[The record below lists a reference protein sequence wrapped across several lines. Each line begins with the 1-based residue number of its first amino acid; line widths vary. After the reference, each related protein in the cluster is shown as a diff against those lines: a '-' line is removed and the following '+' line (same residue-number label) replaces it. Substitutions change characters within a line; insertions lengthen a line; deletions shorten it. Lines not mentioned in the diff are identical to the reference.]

1 MGRGLSEIQKDILR
15 LAVVNRDDPE
25 RKASTDLYYG
35 QVYVDVFGWK
45 VKHKYRRPLSEHPG
59 GQNFDLD
66 EIGRKHYDVVLAS
79 VSRAVRRLEERGL
92 VVRMVGSTCHWAGL
106 NLTDQGYI
114 LARELSVG
122 SSPLARTTEPIDVT
136 VGYGAV
142 PPPTEPIATSA
153 PMGWARGK
161 VPSTQPIRAAS

>member
-45 VKHKYRRPLSEHPG
+45 VKRKYRRPLSEHPG

-106 NLTDQGYI
+106 NLTDQGYV

-122 SSPLARTTEPIDVT
+122 FGS
-136 VGYGAV
+136 V

-161 VPSTQPIRAAS
+161 VPSTQPIRTTS